1 MDIGKSKGNYR
12 ANMIVEIDKKSG
24 FCFGVINAIRAAENE
39 LNDSE
44 YLYCLGDIVHN
55 GKEVERLE
63 TKGLKTISKEE
74 YFTLKDCKVLIR
86 AHGEP
91 PATYEYAKQNNIELI
106 DATCPVVLT
115 LQEKVKRSYE
125 SKAAQ
130 QGQLVIYGK
139 KGHAEIE
146 GLNGQTDYNAIVIES
161 KDEIEKIDTTRPVS
175 FYSQTTKRIEDFNE
189 IAGLIHAKMKPGVPV
204 EIKDTICRQVSN
216 RVPNLKIFSKNY
228 DLILF
233 VAGKKSSNGQYLFSI
248 CKEEN
253 QNSFIISR
261 TDEIQKDWFSG
272 VNSVGICGAT
282 STPNWL
288 MEEVAGWVNANFN

>member
-1 MDIGKSKGNYR
+1 
-12 ANMIVEIDKKSG
+12 MIVEIDKKSG

-39 LNDSE
+39 LENAE
-44 YLYCLGDIVHN
+44 KLYCLGDIVHN

-63 TKGLKTISKEE
+63 KLGLKSISKEE

-91 PATYEYAKQNNIELI
+91 PETYEYANQNNIELI

-125 SKAAQ
+125 AKIDL
-130 QGQLVIYGK
+130 QGQVVIYGK

-146 GLNGQTDYNAIVIES
+146 GLNGQTDHNAIIIES
-161 KDEIEKIDTTRPVS
+161 IADIDKIDTNRPVS
-175 FYSQTTKRIEDFNE
+175 LYSQTTKRIEDFNG
-189 IAGLIHAKMKPGVPV
+189 IAGLIHSKMTPGVPI

-216 RVPNLKIFSKNY
+216 RVPNLKNFAKNY

-253 QNSFIISR
+253 PNSFIISQ
-261 TDEIQKDWFSG
+261 TGEIDQEWFSG
-272 VNSVGICGAT
+272 INSVGISGAT

-288 MEEVAGWVNANFN
+288 MEEVAGWVKEKFN

>member
-1 MDIGKSKGNYR
+1 
-12 ANMIVEIDKKSG
+12 MIVEIDKKSG

-39 LNDSE
+39 LNNSE

-63 TKGLKTISKEE
+63 KLGLKSISKEE
-74 YFTLKDCKVLIR
+74 YFTLKNCKVLIR

-91 PATYEYAKQNNIELI
+91 PETYDYAKENNIELI

-125 SKAAQ
+125 SKSAR

-161 KDEIEKIDTTRPVS
+161 KDEIEKIDTSRPVS

-189 IAGLIHAKMKPGVPV
+189 IAGLIHAKMQPGVPV

-233 VAGKKSSNGQYLFSI
+233 VAGRKSSNGQYLFSI

-253 QNSFIISR
+253 PNSFIISR
-261 TDEIQKDWFSG
+261 TDEIQKEWFSG

-288 MEEVAGWVNANFN
+288 MEDVAEWVNTNFN

>member
-1 MDIGKSKGNYR
+1 MDIGESKGNYR

-125 SKAAQ
+125 SKASL

-189 IAGLIHAKMKPGVPV
+189 IAGLIHAKMQPGVPV

-216 RVPNLKIFSKNY
+216 RVPNLKVFSKNY
-228 DLILF
+228 DMILF
-233 VAGKKSSNGQYLFSI
+233 VAGRKSSNGQYLFSI

-253 QNSFIISR
+253 PNSFIISR
-261 TDEIQKDWFSG
+261 TDEIKKEWFAG

-288 MEEVAGWVNANFN
+288 MEEVADWVNTNFN

>member
-1 MDIGKSKGNYR
+1 
-12 ANMIVEIDKKSG
+12 MIVEIDKKSG

-39 LNDSE
+39 LNNSE
-44 YLYCLGDIVHN
+44 NLYSLGDIVHN

-63 TKGLKTISKEE
+63 KLGLKSISKEE
-74 YFTLKDCKVLIR
+74 YFTLKNCKVLIR

-91 PATYEYAKQNNIELI
+91 PETYDYAKENNIELI

-125 SKAAQ
+125 SKSAR

-161 KDEIEKIDTTRPVS
+161 KDEIEKIDTSRPVS

-189 IAGLIHAKMKPGVPV
+189 IAGLIHAKMQPGVPV

-233 VAGKKSSNGQYLFSI
+233 VAGRKSSNGQYLFSI

-253 QNSFIISR
+253 PNSFIISR
-261 TDEIQKDWFSG
+261 TDEIQKEWFSG

-288 MEEVAGWVNANFN
+288 MEDVAEWVNTNFN

>member
-1 MDIGKSKGNYR
+1 MDFGEGKRNYGV
-12 ANMIVEIDKKSG
+12 NMIVEIDKKSG
-24 FCFGVINAIRAAENE
+24 FCFGVINAIRAAESE
-39 LNDSE
+39 LSSSE
-44 YLYCLGDIVHN
+44 TLYCLGDIVHN

-63 TKGLKTISKEE
+63 KMGLKSISKED

-91 PATYEYAKQNNIELI
+91 PETYEYAKQNNIELI

-125 SKAAQ
+125 AKINH
-130 QGQLVIYGK
+130 QGQVVIFGK

-146 GLNGQTDYNAIVIES
+146 GLNGQTDHNAVIIES
-161 KDEIEKIDTTRPVS
+161 IADIEKIDTSRPVS
-175 FYSQTTKRIEDFNE
+175 LYSQTTKRIEDFNG
-189 IAGLIHAKMKPGVPV
+189 IAGLIKDKMKPDVPI

-216 RVPNLKIFSKNY
+216 RVPNLKNFAKGY
-228 DLILF
+228 ELILF

-253 QNSFIISR
+253 PNSHIISQI
-261 TDEIQKDWFSG
+261 DEINRDWFAG
-272 VNSVGICGAT
+272 VNSVGISGAT

-288 MEEVAGWVNANFN
+288 MEEVASWVKDNFN

>member
-1 MDIGKSKGNYR
+1 
-12 ANMIVEIDKKSG
+12 MIVEIDRKSG

-39 LNDSE
+39 LNVAES
-44 YLYCLGDIVHN
+44 LYCLGDIVHN
-55 GKEVERLE
+55 GMEVERLE
-63 TKGLKTISKEE
+63 KMGLKSISKEE

-91 PATYEYAKQNNIELI
+91 PETYDYANKNNIELI

-115 LQEKVKRSYE
+115 LQEKVKKSYD
-125 SKAAQ
+125 SIIDL
-130 QGQLVIYGK
+130 QGQIVIYGK

-146 GLNGQTDYNAIVIES
+146 GLNGQTNQSAIIIES
-161 KDEIEKIDTTRPVS
+161 IAEIDKIDTTKPVS
-175 FYSQTTKRIEDFNE
+175 LYSQTTKRIEDFYQV
-189 IAGLIHAKMKPGVPV
+189 AGLLKSKMQPGVQV

-253 QNSFIISR
+253 PNSYIVSR
-261 TDEIQKDWFSG
+261 TDEIKREWFSG
-272 VNSVGICGAT
+272 INSVGISGAT
-282 STPNWL
+282 STPIWL
-288 MEEVAGWVNANFN
+288 MEEVADWVNTSFN

>member
-1 MDIGKSKGNYR
+1 
-12 ANMIVEIDKKSG
+12 MIVEIDKKSG

-63 TKGLKTISKEE
+63 KKGLKTISKEE
-74 YFTLKDCKVLIR
+74 YFTLKNCKVLIR

-91 PATYEYAKQNNIELI
+91 PETYDYAKENNIELI

-125 SKAAQ
+125 SKSAQ

-161 KDEIEKIDTTRPVS
+161 KDEIEKIDTSRPVS

-189 IAGLIHAKMKPGVPV
+189 IAGLIHANMQPGVPV

-233 VAGKKSSNGQYLFSI
+233 VAGRKSSNGQYLFSI

-253 QNSFIISR
+253 PNSFIISR
-261 TDEIQKDWFSG
+261 TDEIQKEWFSG

-288 MEEVAGWVNANFN
+288 MEDVAEWVNTNFN

>member
-189 IAGLIHAKMKPGVPV
+189 IAGLIHAKMQPGVPV

>member
-1 MDIGKSKGNYR
+1 
-12 ANMIVEIDKKSG
+12 MIVEIDRKSG

-39 LNDSE
+39 LNVAES
-44 YLYCLGDIVHN
+44 LYCLGDIVHN
-55 GKEVERLE
+55 GMEVERLE
-63 TKGLKTISKEE
+63 KMGLKSISKEE

-91 PATYEYAKQNNIELI
+91 PETYDYANKNNIELI

-115 LQEKVKRSYE
+115 LQEKVKKSYD
-125 SKAAQ
+125 STIDL
-130 QGQLVIYGK
+130 QGQIVIYGK

-146 GLNGQTDYNAIVIES
+146 GLNGQTNQSAIIIES
-161 KDEIEKIDTTRPVS
+161 IAEIDKIDTTKPVS
-175 FYSQTTKRIEDFNE
+175 LYSQTTKRIEDFYQV
-189 IAGLIHAKMKPGVPV
+189 AGLLKSKMQPGVQV

-253 QNSFIISR
+253 PNSYIVSR
-261 TDEIQKDWFSG
+261 TDEIKREWFSG
-272 VNSVGICGAT
+272 INSVGISGAT
-282 STPNWL
+282 STPIWL
-288 MEEVAGWVNANFN
+288 MEEVANWVNTNFN

>member
-1 MDIGKSKGNYR
+1 
-12 ANMIVEIDKKSG
+12 MIVEIDKKSG

-39 LNDSE
+39 LSNSE

-55 GKEVERLE
+55 GMEVERLE
-63 TKGLKTISKEE
+63 KLGLKSISKEE

-91 PATYEYAKQNNIELI
+91 PETYDYAKQNNIELI

-115 LQEKVKRSYE
+115 LQEKVKKSYD
-125 SKAAQ
+125 STVDQ
-130 QGQLVIYGK
+130 QGQIVIYGK
-139 KGHAEIE
+139 KGHAEID
-146 GLNGQTDYNAIVIES
+146 GLNGQTNHKSIIIES
-161 KDEIEKIDTTRPVS
+161 IAEIDKIDATKPVS
-175 FYSQTTKRIEDFNE
+175 LYSQTTKRLEDFYE
-189 IAGLIHAKMKPGVPV
+189 LAGLLKSKMQPGVPV

-248 CKEEN
+248 CREEN
-253 QNSFIISR
+253 PNSHIISG
-261 TDEIQKDWFSG
+261 TDEINCEWFSG
-272 VNSVGICGAT
+272 INSVGICGAT

-288 MEEVAGWVNANFN
+288 MEEVALWVNTNFN

>member
-1 MDIGKSKGNYR
+1 
-12 ANMIVEIDKKSG
+12 MIVEIDKKSG

-63 TKGLKTISKEE
+63 KKGLKTISKEE
-74 YFTLKDCKVLIR
+74 YFNLKNCKVLIR

-91 PATYEYAKQNNIELI
+91 PETYEYAKENNIELI

-115 LQEKVKRSYE
+115 LQEKVKRSFE
-125 SKAAQ
+125 LKVGQ

-146 GLNGQTDYNAIVIES
+146 GLNGQTGYNAIVIES
-161 KDEIEKIDTTRPVS
+161 KDEIEKIDTSRPVS

-189 IAGLIHAKMKPGVPV
+189 IAGLIRTKMQPEVPV

-216 RVPNLKIFSKNY
+216 RVPNLKMFSKNY

-233 VAGKKSSNGQYLFSI
+233 VAGRKSSNGQYLFSI

-253 QNSFIISR
+253 PKSFIISR
-261 TDEIQKDWFSG
+261 TDEIQKEWFSG

-288 MEEVAGWVNANFN
+288 MEEVADWVNTNFN